1 MKTPLYHHHLQLNG
15 RMVDFAGW
23 EMPVQYTGVLAE
35 HLAVRHRAGLFD
47 VSHMG
52 EFVFSGPQALPLLQ
66 FLTTNDVVRL
76 GIGQAH
82 YSLILNEQGG
92 IVDDI
97 IVYRQG
103 AEQFLMVVNAGNLE
117 KDWHW
122 VLAHNTRN
130 ADVTNRSRELGL
142 LALQG
147 PAAAPIL
154 QPLTEIPL
162 AELKRFHCAEA
173 HIGSVA
179 VTIARTGYTG
189 SPGFELFC
197 RSADAGTLWQT
208 LLEAGTPHGLLPCG
222 LAARD
227 TLRVEMAYP
236 LHGHEI
242 TDKTSPFETRL
253 DWVVKLDKGDFFG
266 RDALVKQRA
275 EGIKRT
281 LVGLQMVDPGI
292 PRDGYT
298 VLVAGKPVG
307 FVTSGT
313 MSPLLKK
320 GLAIAMMGIPHSAIG
335 TKVSVDI
342 RGKER
347 QAEVVA
353 TPFVAPA
360 TQLS

>member
-15 RMVDFAGW
+15 RMVEFAGW
-23 EMPVQYTGVLAE
+23 EMPVQYSGVVAE
-35 HLAVRHRAGLFD
+35 HLAVRQRAGLFD

-52 EFVFSGPQALPLLQ
+52 EFSFAGPQALALLQ
-66 FLTTNDVVRL
+66 YLTTNDVARL
-76 GIGQAH
+76 APGQAH

-103 AEQFLMVVNAGNLE
+103 PEQFLMVVNAGNLE

-122 VLAHNTRN
+122 VLAHNTN
-130 ADVTNRSRELGL
+130 HADVVNRSRETAL

-147 PAAAPIL
+147 PAAAAIL
-154 QPLTEIPL
+154 QPLTEISL
-162 AELKRFHCAEA
+162 ADLRRFHCAEA

-208 LLEAGTPHGLLPCG
+208 LLEVGGAHGLMPCG

-242 TDKTSPFETRL
+242 TDKTTPFETRL
-253 DWVVKLDKGDFFG
+253 DWVVKMEKGDFFG
-266 RDALVKQRA
+266 REALLKQRA
-275 EGIKRT
+275 AGINRT

-298 VLVAGKPVG
+298 VLVGGKPIG

-320 GLAIAMMGIPHSAIG
+320 GIALAMMGIQHSAVG

-347 QAEVVA
+347 QAEIVA
-353 TPFVAPA
+353 TPFVTPA
-360 TQLS
+360 T